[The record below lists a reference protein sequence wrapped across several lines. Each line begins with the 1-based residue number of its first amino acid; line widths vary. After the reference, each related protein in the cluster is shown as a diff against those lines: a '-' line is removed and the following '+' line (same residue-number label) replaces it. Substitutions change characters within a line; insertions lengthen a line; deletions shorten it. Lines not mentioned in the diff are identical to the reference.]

1 MNQTEYERMAKIF
14 NYVFSAAPNTQ
25 EREKRLAEIG
35 EEDSNKLW
43 DFYCGICSGRIKEP
57 EYTNEEHE
65 ANNISREIKSY
76 EDFLRALRCSNASV
90 LFKLR
95 RSNPET
101 YAHYVDQLETSF
113 AHKNTKTSRDI
124 KRLMEEKKKRSE
136 IMEIWDTRERHNAI
150 YENMALFRR

>member
-1 MNQTEYERMAKIF
+1 MNQTEYERMAK
-14 NYVFSAAPNTQ
+14 
-25 EREKRLAEIG
+25 IG

-57 EYTNEEHE
+57 ECT
-65 ANNISREIKSY
+65 IKELVASNMSQKIEGY
-76 EDFLRALRCSNASV
+76 EDFFRALRCSNINE

-101 YAHYVDQLETSF
+101 YAHYVEQLETGF

-124 KRLMEEKKKRSE
+124 KRLMEKKKKRSE
-136 IMEIWDTRERHNAI
+136 IMEIQDTRERHEAI
-150 YENMALFRR
+150 LENMALFR